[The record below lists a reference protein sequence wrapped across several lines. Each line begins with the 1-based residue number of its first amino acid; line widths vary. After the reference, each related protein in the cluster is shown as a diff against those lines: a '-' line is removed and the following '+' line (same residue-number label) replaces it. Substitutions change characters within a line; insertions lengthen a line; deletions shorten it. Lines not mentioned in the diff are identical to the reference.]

1 MDSIQDGLLA
11 ILGVLVPVIMFG
23 LYCLWQ
29 NSRGRS
35 VRGGWLFEG
44 RGNGT
49 STSSPD
55 ADDLQDYSLLR
66 VNTDGTPFLPGFDVL
81 PTGSGEDLASGS
93 EAFIGIYFCNDIEGF
108 SHDEVILWYSLG
120 RILGQ

>member
-66 VNTDGTPFLPGFDVL
+66 VNTDGTPFLPGFDVDAHGNSMGV
-81 PTGSGEDLASGS
+81 TEHQYDSD
-93 EAFIGIYFCNDIEGF
+93 AF
-108 SHDEVILWYSLG
+108 S
-120 RILGQ
+120 QP

>member
-1 MDSIQDGLLA
+1 MVLDKGVTAVNLLKFWEETCGHVAGTLEGTEESLDG
-11 ILGVLVPVIMFG
+11 
-23 LYCLWQ
+23 
-29 NSRGRS
+29 
-35 VRGGWLFEG
+35 
-44 RGNGT
+44 
-49 STSSPD
+49 
-55 ADDLQDYSLLR
+55 
-66 VNTDGTPFLPGFDVL
+66 FLPGFDVL